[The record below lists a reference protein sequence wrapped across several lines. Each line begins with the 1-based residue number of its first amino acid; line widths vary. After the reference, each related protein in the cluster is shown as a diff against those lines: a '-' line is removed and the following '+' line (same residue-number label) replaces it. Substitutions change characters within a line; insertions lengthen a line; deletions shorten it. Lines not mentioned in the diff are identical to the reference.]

1 MRTAII
7 IAGGLVL
14 LGLFVLVARAAA
26 GSASARIAR
35 AALWFL
41 PVWLAAAAAN
51 MWMGVARAGYS
62 VAEETPIF
70 AIIFAI
76 PAAAAVLVWWRSSG
90 GSGA

>member
-14 LGLFVLVARAAA
+14 LGLFIVVARVTG
-26 GSASARIAR
+26 GSAPAGIGR

-41 PVWLAAAAAN
+41 PVWLAVAAAN

-62 VAEETPIF
+62 VAEEAPIF
-70 AIIFAI
+70 AVIFAI
-76 PAAAAVLVWWRSSG
+76 PAAAALFVWWRSS
-90 GSGA
+90 SVPGA